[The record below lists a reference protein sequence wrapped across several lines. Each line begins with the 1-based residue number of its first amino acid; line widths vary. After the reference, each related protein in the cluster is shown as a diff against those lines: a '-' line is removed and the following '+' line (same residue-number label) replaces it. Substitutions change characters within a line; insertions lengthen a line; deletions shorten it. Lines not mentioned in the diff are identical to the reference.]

1 MIEMNGK
8 KTQLSDCHCCNRIN
22 KKKITV
28 ENDKS
33 YKAEG
38 RDFFSRLEPNV
49 ISYDGT
55 DEYPQLVALFSPH
68 GEFRIDADHPV
79 GEDVVNFKGQFYG
92 YADEWCAMLRFA
104 EKTNRKF
111 NHPDEVSNF
120 YYEKMYPTVVNDD

>member
-1 MIEMNGK
+1 MNGK

-22 KKKITV
+22 KKKITI

-68 GEFRIDADHPV
+68 GEFTIDCDHPC
-79 GEDVVNFKGQFYG
+79 GSDVINFKGQFYG
-92 YADEWCAMLRFA
+92 YADEWCDMLRFA
-104 EKTNRKF
+104 EKSNRKF